1 MKFVREL
8 RMWCLAENV
17 ALGMIGICIGNGRNI
32 ALEMSECLA
41 RKSIGLKNYLQEFE
55 FVVHSDDG

>member
-8 RMWCLAENV
+8 RMWCLAENDAV
-17 ALGMIGICIGNGRNI
+17 VIGTCITNGRNI